1 MIGSTIWVLDRSIT
15 RTHVRPSSQL
25 TGAPALRGGGR
36 LLNLYARPHQN
47 AVDFG
52 QTPTGER
59 PSTDAPRTVLRI
71 PCVEQIMDQSNL
83 VKRQGM
89 YTNLIMRQL
98 LENESTTSSTEND
111 SAYNSLCGP
120 SGENTSTEHIQT
132 TISACTTPVVS
143 ACSPLFKC
151 ESSPNI
157 KYQHVIHPAGTV
169 GYSAPQNSDLGVNE
183 TSAAVASISELY
195 DDSRKHNQVYVDT
208 NSSEQLTIPQQESWT
223 VLESSSPRKTGD
235 GYSGD
240 LTEWQK
246 SSVPERMEIG
256 GEVVGGSGNETSD
269 NVISSDRV
277 GACLPE
283 SLHSIIRVSPCVTQD
298 SKQPA
303 YSQQP
308 DSYIDYGIFQLPVYD
323 TTKPEPITQLKNLPI
338 DVVDSIGTSELS
350 DNETPVST
358 CITCT
363 DSSSIGL
370 GCDGNVSAILTQS
383 WPWMLTVNHEPVVP
397 HTNMIS
403 ASQNELPLV
412 PAMAVFTPNTAY
424 NNLNTA
430 VNADISNT
438 LNTSSA
444 NVCGTFFGQPSIN
457 QQFDIHKSAFHPIL
471 NPNPQPSSLESVLE
485 YATVNSSIEVNDP
498 GLGFEQRSNEFGD
511 GHFGPIMSRR
521 RRKTTRSIPSSTRR
535 LNNIYNLESRPTQ
548 TSIMTPVDTPTNWV
562 RNYPNEDVQFHS
574 QSDTQL
580 RSNLSSNLGTR
591 SVARNKP
598 LNEVASSIMEHW
610 FYGHL
615 DHPYPSVEEKMRL
628 AELGGITVQQ
638 VCSWFANRRTR
649 TSNTRPKKCRYLF
662 FKKLQELSS
671 ELEKETDG
679 LVRAENVE
687 HRFRLIVNEFL
698 H

>member
-1 MIGSTIWVLDRSIT
+1 
-15 RTHVRPSSQL
+15 
-25 TGAPALRGGGR
+25 
-36 LLNLYARPHQN
+36 
-47 AVDFG
+47 
-52 QTPTGER
+52 
-59 PSTDAPRTVLRI
+59 
-71 PCVEQIMDQSNL
+71 MDQSNL
-83 VKRQGM
+83 VKRRRM

-120 SGENTSTEHIQT
+120 SGENTSAEHIQT

-157 KYQHVIHPAGTV
+157 KYQHIIHPAGTA

-195 DDSRKHNQVYVDT
+195 DDSRKHSQVYVDT
-208 NSSEQLTIPQQESWT
+208 PPNSSEQLTISQQESWT
-223 VLESSSPRKTGD
+223 VLESSSPKKTGD
-235 GYSGD
+235 CYSGD
-240 LTEWQK
+240 LIEWQK
-246 SSVPERMEIG
+246 SSVPEGMKIG
-256 GEVVGGSGNETSD
+256 GEVAGGSGNEASD
-269 NVISSDRV
+269 DVMSSDRV
-277 GACLPE
+277 GICLPQ
-283 SLHSIIRVSPCVTQD
+283 SLPSIVKVNPCVTQD

-323 TTKPEPITQLKNLPI
+323 TTKSELITQLKDLPVG
-338 DVVDSIGTSELS
+338 VVDSIGTSELP
-350 DNETPVST
+350 DKETPVST
-358 CITCT
+358 CITNT
-363 DSSSIGL
+363 DFSSTGL
-370 GCDGNVSAILTQS
+370 RCDGNVSAILTQS

-412 PAMAVFTPNTAY
+412 PTMAVFTPNTAY

-430 VNADISNT
+430 VNADTFNT
-438 LNTSSA
+438 LNASSA
-444 NVCGTFFGQPSIN
+444 NVCRTFFSQPSIN

-485 YATVNSSIEVNDP
+485 YATVNSSIEANGP
-498 GLGFEQRSNEFGD
+498 RLGFEQRSNEFSD
-511 GHFGPIMSRR
+511 GHFDPVMNRR
-521 RRKTTRSIPSSTRR
+521 RRKITRSTSSSTRR
-535 LNNIYNLESRPTQ
+535 LNNIYNLESRSNQ
-548 TSIMTPVDTPTNWV
+548 TSILTPVDTPTNWV
-562 RNYPNEDVQFHS
+562 GNYPNEDAQFRS

-580 RSNLSSNLGTR
+580 RSNLSNDFGTR

>member
-1 MIGSTIWVLDRSIT
+1 
-15 RTHVRPSSQL
+15 
-25 TGAPALRGGGR
+25 
-36 LLNLYARPHQN
+36 
-47 AVDFG
+47 
-52 QTPTGER
+52 
-59 PSTDAPRTVLRI
+59 
-71 PCVEQIMDQSNL
+71 MDQSVS
-83 VKRQGM
+83 VKQRGM
-89 YTNLIMRQL
+89 YTNVIMRQL
-98 LENESTTSSTEND
+98 LENESTMSSTEND
-111 SAYNSLCGP
+111 SAYHSLCGP
-120 SGENTSTEHIQT
+120 SGENTSAEPIQT
-132 TISACTTPVVS
+132 SISACTTPVVS

-151 ESSPNI
+151 ESPPNI
-157 KYQHVIHPAGTV
+157 KYQHVIRPVGTV
-169 GYSAPQNSDLGVNE
+169 GYSAPQSSDLGVNE

-195 DDSRKHNQVYVDT
+195 DDSRKHSQVYVDT
-208 NSSEQLTIPQQESWT
+208 PPSSSEQLTLPQQESWT
-223 VLESSSPRKTGD
+223 VLESSSPKKTGD
-235 GYSGD
+235 VYSGD
-240 LTEWQK
+240 LIEWQK

-256 GEVVGGSGNETSD
+256 GEVAGGSGNEVSD
-269 NVISSDRV
+269 DVMSSDRV
-277 GACLPE
+277 GTRLPQ
-283 SLHSIIRVSPCVTQD
+283 SLHSIVRVSPCVTQD

-323 TTKPEPITQLKNLPI
+323 TTKPGPITQLKNLPV
-338 DVVDSIGTSELS
+338 DMVDSIGTLELP
-350 DNETPVST
+350 DKETRVST
-358 CITCT
+358 CITGT

-403 ASQNELPLV
+403 ASQNELPPV
-412 PAMAVFTPNTAY
+412 PTMAVFTPHSVY

-430 VNADISNT
+430 VNVDIPSTHNA
-438 LNTSSA
+438 SSA
-444 NVCGTFFGQPSIN
+444 NVCGTFFSQPSIN

-471 NPNPQPSSLESVLE
+471 NPNPQPASLESVLE
-485 YATVNSSIEVNDP
+485 YAAVNSSIEVNGS

-511 GHFGPIMSRR
+511 GHFGPIMNRR
-521 RRKTTRSIPSSTRR
+521 RRKITRSTPSSTRR
-535 LNNIYNLESRPTQ
+535 LNNIYHLESHPTQ
-548 TSIMTPVDTPTNWV
+548 TSIPTPVDTPTNWV
-562 RNYPNEDVQFHS
+562 GTYPNENVQFQS

-580 RSNLSSNLGTR
+580 RSNVGSDFGTR